1 MFTSTTKNKTKTKK
15 RKVFKIYDIFFLI
28 MIIVGL
34 YLATKPLFV
43 YKQIENSVTSAE
55 TTLSIF
61 KEKALTRDAL
71 TEVIES
77 SEPVADFPELKKL

>member
-1 MFTSTTKNKTKTKK
+1 
-15 RKVFKIYDIFFLI
+15 
-28 MIIVGL
+28 MIIGGL

-61 KEKALTRDAL
+61 KEKALQRDTL
-71 TEVIES
+71 NEVIES
-77 SEPVADFPELKKL
+77 SELGS